1 MLLCGC
7 EYVGQVPGGGSVV
20 AVAQKMG
27 SWEEELDMEQG
38 RGCRAGKKQSEDRLE
53 ASSTEVVLK
62 KEGMT

>member
-7 EYVGQVPGGGSVV
+7 ECVGQVSGGGPGV

-38 RGCRAGKKQSEDRLE
+38 RGCGAGKKQSEGRLE

-62 KEGMT
+62 KKA